1 MDKQLI
7 ADTAS
12 CMRLLD
18 IYQYSA
24 SIKRYVDLQA
34 DDIPENMYQQGRRS
48 FKAELLETE
57 SKSNAPDLIKVLVSL
72 GERFVLQIEDDADK
86 KSEEED
92 DKPLAHFE
100 ADFVALYEVKEELE
114 EHALEQF
121 IKFNV
126 LHNVWPFWR
135 EFVFRSAD
143 SMHLP
148 KPDIPLMNGMVL
160 EKKDK

>member
-1 MDKQLI
+1 MDKKLI
-7 ADTAS
+7 ANTAS

-34 DDIPENMYQQGRRS
+34 DDMPDNMYQQGRHS

-57 SKSNAPDLIKVLVSL
+57 SKANTPKLMKVLVSL

-86 KSEEED
+86 END
-92 DKPLAHFE
+92 GDTKPLAHFE

-126 LHNVWPFWR
+126 LHNIWPFWR
-135 EFVFRSAD
+135 EFVFRNAD

-160 EKKDK
+160 DKKDK

>member
-1 MDKQLI
+1 MDKKLI
-7 ADTAS
+7 ANTAS

-34 DDIPENMYQQGRRS
+34 DEMPENMYQQGRQS
-48 FKAELLETE
+48 FKAELLTTE
-57 SKSNAPDLIKVLVSL
+57 SKTKTPDLMKVLVSL
-72 GERFVLQIEDDADK
+72 GERFVLQTADDTDK
-86 KSEEED
+86 ENNDKT
-92 DKPLAHFE
+92 KPLAHFE
-100 ADFVALYEVKEELE
+100 AEFVALYEVKEELE
-114 EHALEQF
+114 EPALEQF

-135 EFVFRSAD
+135 EFVFRNAD

-160 EKKDK
+160 DKNNK

>member
-1 MDKQLI
+1 MDKKLI

-24 SIKRYVDLQA
+24 NIKRYIDLQA
-34 DDIPENMYQQGRRS
+34 DDIPENMYQQGRHS

-57 SKSNAPDLIKVLVSL
+57 SNSNTPKLMKVLVFL
-72 GERFVLQIEDDADK
+72 GVRFVLQIEDDADK
-86 KSEEED
+86 ENDED
-92 DKPLAHFE
+92 TKPLAHFE
-100 ADFVALYEVKEELE
+100 AEFIALYEVKKELE

-126 LHNVWPFWR
+126 LRNVWPFWR
-135 EFVFRSAD
+135 EFVFRNAD

-160 EKKDK
+160 DKKDK

>member
-1 MDKQLI
+1 MDKTLI

-18 IYQYSA
+18 IYQYSS

-34 DDIPENMYQQGRRS
+34 DDMHENMYQQGKRS
-48 FKAELLETE
+48 FKAELLKTD
-57 SKSNAPDLIKVLVSL
+57 SNNNAPDLIKVLVSL
-72 GERFVLQIEDDADK
+72 GERFVLQIEDDTDK
-86 KSEEED
+86 ESEED
-92 DKPLAHFE
+92 TKPLAHFE
-100 ADFVALYEVKEELE
+100 ADFVALYEVKKELE
-114 EHALEQF
+114 DHALEQF

-160 EKKDK
+160 DKKDK